1 MLICENILFSID
13 GHKLISG
20 INLNIQSQKDLLI
33 TGPSG
38 IGKTSFLSIL
48 CGLQKPNQG
57 NVIYNDINLYD
68 MSENKID
75 AFRGKELG
83 IVFQNFNLINSFT
96 IKQNL
101 DIANTVSQQS
111 NNDQLY
117 DLLQRVGLAEKSH
130 LQVSKLS
137 VGEKQRLAVARAFIG
152 KPKWIFCDEP
162 TSSLDNKN
170 TDVIINLI
178 KEESLRCKASL
189 ILITHDTRVQSILN
203 FSQVLKMEEM
213 L

>member
-1 MLICENILFSID
+1 MLICENILFSVD

-48 CGLQKPNQG
+48 CGLQKPTQG

-75 AFRGKELG
+75 DFRGKELG

-101 DIANTVSQQS
+101 DIANTVSKQN

-170 TDVIINLI
+170 TDIIINLI

-203 FSQVLKMEEM
+203 FSQVLEMEKMS
-213 L
+213 

>member
-1 MLICENILFSID
+1 MLICENILFSVD

-170 TDVIINLI
+170 TDIIINLI

-203 FSQVLKMEEM
+203 FSQVLEMEEM
-213 L
+213 S

>member
-1 MLICENILFSID
+1 MLICENILFSVD

-20 INLNIQSQKDLLI
+20 INLNIKSQKDLLI

-48 CGLQKPNQG
+48 CGLQKPTQG

-75 AFRGKELG
+75 DFRGKELG

-101 DIANTVSQQS
+101 DIANTVSKQN

-170 TDVIINLI
+170 TDIIINLI

-203 FSQVLKMEEM
+203 FSQVLKMGEM

>member
-1 MLICENILFSID
+1 MLICENISFAID
-13 GHKLISG
+13 GYKLISD
-20 INLNIQSQKDLLI
+20 INLKIQPQKDLLI

-38 IGKTSFLSIL
+38 IGKTSLLSML
-48 CGLQKPNQG
+48 CGLQKPTQG
-57 NVIYNDINLYD
+57 NVKYNDMNLYD

-75 AFRGKELG
+75 DFRGKELG

-101 DIANTVSQQS
+101 DIANTVSKQN

-189 ILITHDTRVQSILN
+189 ILITHDTRVKSILN
-203 FSQVLKMEEM
+203 FSQVLKMGEM

>member
-1 MLICENILFSID
+1 MLICENISFAID
-13 GHKLISG
+13 GSKLISD
-20 INLNIQSQKDLLI
+20 INLKIQPQKDLLI

-38 IGKTSFLSIL
+38 IGKTSLLSIL
-48 CGLQKPNQG
+48 CGLQKPTQG
-57 NVIYNDINLYD
+57 NVKYNDINLYD

-75 AFRGKELG
+75 DFRGKELG

-101 DIANTVSQQS
+101 DIANTVSKQN
-111 NNDQLY
+111 NNDQPY

>member
-1 MLICENILFSID
+1 M
-13 GHKLISG
+13 
-20 INLNIQSQKDLLI
+20 
-33 TGPSG
+33 
-38 IGKTSFLSIL
+38 
-48 CGLQKPNQG
+48 
-57 NVIYNDINLYD
+57 
-68 MSENKID
+68 
-75 AFRGKELG
+75 G

-101 DIANTVSQQS
+101 DIANTISQQS

-170 TDVIINLI
+170 TDIIINLI

-203 FSQVLKMEEM
+203 FSQVLEMEEM
-213 L
+213 S